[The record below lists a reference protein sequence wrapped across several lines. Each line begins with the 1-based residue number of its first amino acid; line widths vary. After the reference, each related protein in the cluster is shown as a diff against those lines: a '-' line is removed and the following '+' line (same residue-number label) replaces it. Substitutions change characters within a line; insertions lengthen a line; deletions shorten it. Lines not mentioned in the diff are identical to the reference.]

1 MLKLRQGPSPYQTGV
16 AMVGARPGDRVL
28 VIGSTDPGLPAALS
42 LVTGL
47 TGEVRAVDRAPG
59 AAQRI
64 ASAAAK
70 AGALVEFDDAPPT
83 RLPFDAGAFDVAVIN
98 RRLSSLAEAER
109 TPCAAEA
116 LRILRPGGRLVAIDA
131 VPRTGLFG
139 LLTQARAT
147 LTADLLRDILTRAG
161 CRATRVL
168 GEADG
173 IIYMEAAAA
182 RGN

>member
-1 MLKLRQGPSPYQTGV
+1 
-16 AMVGARPGDRVL
+16 MVGARPGDRVL
-28 VIGSTDPGLPAALS
+28 VIGAADPGLAAALA

-59 AAQRI
+59 AAQRV
-64 ASAAAK
+64 AGAAAK

-83 RLPFDAGAFDVAVIN
+83 MLPFEAGAFDVAVIN
-98 RRLSSLAEAER
+98 RRLSSLVER
-109 TPCAAEA
+109 DRILCAGEA

-131 VPRTGLFG
+131 VPRSGLFG
-139 LLTQARAT
+139 LLSQSRTT
-147 LTADLLRDILTRAG
+147 LTPDLLREILTQAG

-173 IIYMEAAAA
+173 IIYMEAAA
-182 RGN
+182 RRE